1 MTGDS
6 EVLTFSAQ
14 QRERLL
20 ARIRQAIRENSGLME
35 AAFLWSIRDRQRCGQ
50 DAADLVWRLNRLRAD
65 RGLRKAMKEA
75 TESHGPR

>member
-20 ARIRQAIRENSGLME
+20 ARIRQAI
-35 AAFLWSIRDRQRCGQ
+35 FLWSIRDRQRCGQ